1 MFRSA
6 LLKLTGLYLLILMLI
21 CLLFSMNL
29 YRISTVEVSTRLRRQ
44 ADLIA
49 SSRFGNLQVDP
60 DLLEIAVLNELENSQ
75 RHIIAQ
81 LIYANIVILCLGGVG
96 SYLLAKR
103 TLEPIEEA
111 HAAQIRFTA
120 DASHELRTPLTAMR
134 AETEVTLREKKL
146 TVAMARKQLESN
158 VEELERLTSLSENLL
173 QLARGNDTSDW
184 KAKVKLADVFTE
196 AVKQIRYKAEQ
207 KKATINL
214 SPTGAVVAGSPS
226 QLNQLF
232 VILLDNAIKYGKDG
246 QTIRVSCKT
255 TPTHAS
261 VSVKD
266 EGVGI
271 SKKDLPH
278 VFERFYRVDTVRNQ
292 TVSPG
297 YGLGL
302 SIAEKIV
309 HSHGG
314 DLEVSSKLD
323 KGSTFTVILPIIRD

>member
-1 MFRSA
+1 MFKSA
-6 LLKLTGLYLLILMLI
+6 LLKLTGLYLLILMLV

-29 YRISTVEVSTRLRRQ
+29 YRISTAEVSNRLRRQ
-44 ADLIA
+44 ADLVS

-60 DLLEIAVLNELENSQ
+60 DLLAIAVQNELENSQ

-81 LIYANIVILCLGGVG
+81 LIYANLVILCLGGVG

-146 TVAMARKQLESN
+146 TVTMARQQLESN
-158 VEELERLTSLSENLL
+158 VEELERLTNLSENLL
-173 QLARGNDTSDW
+173 HLARGNDIFDW
-184 KAKVKLADVFTE
+184 ETKVELSSVIEQSIKQVSHKAN
-196 AVKQIRYKAEQ
+196 Q
-207 KKATINL
+207 KKATIDFV
-214 SPTGAVVAGSPS
+214 PMKAMVAGSRS
-226 QLNQLF
+226 QLCQLL
-232 VILLDNAIKYGKDG
+232 VILLDNALKYGKNG
-246 QTIRVSCKT
+246 QTIQVALK
-255 TPTHAS
+255 PAS
-261 VSVKD
+261 AQVYVSVKD
-266 EGVGI
+266 EGAGI
-271 SKKDLPH
+271 PKKHLPH
-278 VFERFYRVDTVRNQ
+278 VFERFYRVDKARNQ
-292 TVSPG
+292 AASPG

-309 HSHGG
+309 QDHGG
-314 DLEVSSKLD
+314 TIEVYSQLG